1 MKRTILHITSKE
13 AWQQAQ
19 AVGEYRAESLE
30 SEGFIH
36 CSTPAQVCE
45 VGERY
50 YKGQRGLVL
59 LAIAPER
66 LRAPLMY
73 EGPDDQ
79 SYGYYPHIYGAI
91 NLDAVIGVLPFEPG
105 GSGRFELPG
114 EIP

>member
-1 MKRTILHITSKE
+1 MKRTILHITSNI
-13 AWQQAQ
+13 ALQQAQ
-19 AVGEYRAESLE
+19 AQGEYRAESLG

-45 VGERY
+45 VAERY
-50 YKGQRGLVL
+50 YKGQRGLIL
-59 LAIAPER
+59 LAINPEQ

-73 EGPDDQ
+73 EGPDDL
-79 SYGYYPHIYGAI
+79 SYGYYPHVYGAI
-91 NLDAVIGVLPFEPG
+91 NLEAVVGVLPFEPN

>member
-1 MKRTILHITSKE
+1 MRRTILHITTGP

-19 AVGEYRAESLE
+19 SVGEYRAQSLE

-36 CSTPAQVCE
+36 CSTPTQVCE
-45 VGERY
+45 VAERY
-50 YKGQRGLVL
+50 YRGQAGLIL
-59 LAIAPER
+59 LAINPER

-73 EGPDDQ
+73 EGPQDL

-91 NLDAVIGVLPFEPG
+91 NLDAVVGVMPFEPNSAG
-105 GSGRFELPG
+105 GFELPG

>member
-1 MKRTILHITSKE
+1 MRRTILHITSPQ

-19 AVGEYRAESLE
+19 SVGEYRAESLDA
-30 SEGFIH
+30 EGFIH

-45 VGERY
+45 VAERY
-50 YKGQRGLVL
+50 YKGQHGLIL
-59 LAIAPER
+59 LAINPER

-73 EGPDDQ
+73 EGPDDP

-91 NLDAVIGVLPFEPG
+91 NLDAVMAVLPFEPDLA
-105 GSGRFELPG
+105 GRFALPI